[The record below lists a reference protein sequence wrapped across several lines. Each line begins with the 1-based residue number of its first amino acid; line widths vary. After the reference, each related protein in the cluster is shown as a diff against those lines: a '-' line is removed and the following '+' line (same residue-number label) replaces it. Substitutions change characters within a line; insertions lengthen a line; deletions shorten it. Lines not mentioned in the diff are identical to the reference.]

1 MLAYLVLEDNKTSQ
15 TRKIRKIITKTTKK
29 KAGRSSEEC
38 DARSARLQE
47 ESTQVIPAEYN
58 ILVAN

>member
-1 MLAYLVLEDNKTSQ
+1 MLAYLVREHNTSQ
-15 TRKIRKIITKTTKK
+15 TRKIRKIITKKTTKK
-29 KAGRSSEEC
+29 SDRSSGEC